1 MDFQAI
7 LKTLEPKIIDAALK
21 LLSALAIWIIGRIL
35 IKFVVGIVADSMTRR
50 KIDVT
55 LVGYLRNTIGVL
67 FTVLLG
73 LGIAGFLGIET
84 TSFAA
89 FIAAFGLAVGAAW
102 SGMLANFAAGAFL
115 VVLRPFKAGD
125 FIAGGGVTGT
135 VEEIGLFVTTI
146 NTPDNVRTFVGNN
159 KIFSD
164 NVQNFSA
171 NTHRRVDLTAPL
183 AHSQDPNSTIA
194 QLRLGLA
201 AIPNVLHDPAPSVT
215 ILSYAPWGCMLAVR
229 PSCHNDH
236 YWQVYFDTNQLIRS
250 TLGAGGFPR
259 PEVPIEPPA
268 GI

>member
-1 MDFQAI
+1 
-7 LKTLEPKIIDAALK
+7 
-21 LLSALAIWIIGRIL
+21 LARHGPACWQ
-35 IKFVVGIVADSMTRR
+35 
-50 KIDVT
+50 
-55 LVGYLRNTIGVL
+55 
-67 FTVLLG
+67 
-73 LGIAGFLGIET
+73 
-84 TSFAA
+84 TSRPAPSW
-89 FIAAFGLAVGAAW
+89 W
-102 SGMLANFAAGAFL
+102 SW
-115 VVLRPFKAGD
+115 D

-171 NTHRRVDLTAPL
+171 NPHRRVDLAAPL
-183 AHSQDPNSTIA
+183 AHSQDPHSTIA
-194 QLRLGLA
+194 QLRLGLG
-201 AIPNVLHDPAPSVT
+201 AIPNVLNDPAPSVT

-236 YWQVYFDTNQLIRS
+236 YWQVYFDTNQ
-250 TLGAGGFPR
+250 